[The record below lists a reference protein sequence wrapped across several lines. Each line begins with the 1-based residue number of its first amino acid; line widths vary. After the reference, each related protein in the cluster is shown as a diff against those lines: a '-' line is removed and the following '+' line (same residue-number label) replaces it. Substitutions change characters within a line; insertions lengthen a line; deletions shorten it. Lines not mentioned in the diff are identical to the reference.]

1 MASRKRTVVDDA
13 TTRKTQRLNVQVDAD
28 AYERLFIHCIKSKKN
43 PGEMI
48 TELINANLRQW
59 RVQANSSPGV
69 VDRDRRES
77 DDSGSESVA
86 A

>member
-1 MASRKRTVVDDA
+1 MASRKRSLVVDA

-59 RVQANSSPGV
+59 RVQANPDARV

-77 DDSGSESVA
+77 DDPGSESA
-86 A
+86 AA